1 MQQPLEIVF
10 EDMEPSDAVRAR
22 LQEEMGKLEQF
33 NGHIVSARVV
43 IAKPHHRHLKGNT
56 YQVRI
61 QIGVPGGKNVIV
73 DHDPGEDHA
82 HEDAYVAIRDAFRA
96 ARRQLQDLFPKHYD
110 R

>member
-22 LQEEMGKLEQF
+22 LEEEMGKLEQF
-33 NGHIVSARVV
+33 NGHITSARVV
-43 IAKPHHRHLKGNT
+43 IAKPHQRHIKGNT

-61 QIGVPGGKNVIV
+61 QLGVAGGKRVIV
-73 DHDPGEDHA
+73 DQDPGGNHA
-82 HEDAYVAIRDAFRA
+82 HEDAYVTIRDAFRA
-96 ARRQLQDLFPKHYD
+96 ARRQLQELFPKSYD